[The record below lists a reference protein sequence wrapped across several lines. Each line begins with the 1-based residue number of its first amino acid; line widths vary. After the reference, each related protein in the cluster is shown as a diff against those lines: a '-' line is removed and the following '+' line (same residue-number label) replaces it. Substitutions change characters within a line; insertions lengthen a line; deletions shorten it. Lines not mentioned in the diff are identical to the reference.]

1 MGGIRLNFP
10 YPAKDSYSGLDI
22 TTPGC
27 QLLNGAEALAV
38 ARARHYEYY
47 ANGYW
52 QYDGTS
58 DFGRIQRQDVFLRS
72 LITAAKSKVNPLTVN
87 AFIGSVHEGVTIDD
101 GFGFNELIGLALTYH
116 SFDPT
121 NLQAQTLPTE
131 AANGFGD
138 LGDVLTAQQPEAQQ
152 MLVNI
157 FGSSLETPTNPPPD
171 AAGNPTRHRPSPRR
185 RWRRPARILRC
196 RPRLPL
202 RRLCPRRRSTRRPA
216 DERSPVTMPS
226 PANRIRQRRPARCRR
241 HIDEAAGSFPLSG
254 RPPERDRTN
263 EENDL
268 LDGRSSRFQSS
279 NSAVMAGIA
288 SKLAGQVVTTSGDAA
303 TADANLRIAAVSAR

>member
-1 MGGIRLNFP
+1 MVKTITANFGIPINHVVQVDFSGFQDAVNALGGIHLDFP

-27 QLLNGAEALAV
+27 QLLNGAQALAV

-171 AAGNPTRHRPSPRR
+171 AAGNPNPPPTITPTTVAPASPN
-185 RWRRPARILRC
+185 
-196 RPRLPL
+196 
-202 RRLCPRRRSTRRPA
+202 T
-216 DERSPVTMPS
+216 
-226 PANRIRQRRPARCRR
+226 
-241 HIDEAAGSFPLSG
+241 
-254 RPPERDRTN
+254 
-263 EENDL
+263 
-268 LDGRSSRFQSS
+268 
-279 NSAVMAGIA
+279 SAP
-288 SKLAGQVVTTSGDAA
+288 AA
-303 TADANLRIAAVSAR
+303 TATPTTVPPPSFDPTPC